1 MSSIAKYLQLAQII
15 IADIENDRLT
25 LNEKLP
31 SLRTISQL
39 HRVSMTTALACYRY
53 LEQHGYAIAEE
64 KKGFYVQRP
73 FQKRNSPSINIFPQ
87 FTSAVIKMLPD
98 KYSTKDNA
106 RENISHYSLATA
118 QLDET
123 LIDKK
128 LLSHSIQSVMK
139 KSAFNLGYGTAE
151 GEPQLREQLALHFT
165 QQGFTTN
172 SEDLIITNGCLD
184 AVVLALEVVSNIN
197 DVIAVT
203 SPCYSGLLDI
213 LSLLNRAVIEIPS
226 TENGI
231 DLVQLE
237 QAINEYNISACLIT
251 ANHQNPTGHS
261 LSNEQ
266 KQRLAALASKYQLP
280 IIEDDVYRELSHQR
294 TTPLPIKYYDQDG
307 WVLWCSS
314 FSKTLAPGLR
324 LGWCNPGR
332 FIIEY
337 QQQRKTRTLGTNQP
351 MQLAM
356 ADYLAKGH
364 YVRHLKKVNRE
375 LSKHCKL
382 YIEYLEKQLSVCF
395 ANSLA
400 EQIPKEGEEQLSRV
414 NQKDV
419 NKPWQIYYPTGGLVL
434 WVRIDNLNAEQLA
447 ISLAEEGVWIRSGD
461 AFSSMKLYQDCFRI
475 NLGLIPDDDIFEQL
489 KAIVNS
495 VVNALLIPV

>member
-1 MSSIAKYLQLAQII
+1 MSHTAKYLQLAQII
-15 IADIENDRLT
+15 IADIESDRLT
-25 LNEKLP
+25 VNEKLP

-53 LEQHGYAIAEE
+53 LEQHGYVIAEE

-73 FQKRNSPSINIFPQ
+73 FQKRSSPDLNIFPQ
-87 FTSAVIKMLPD
+87 FTSAVIKALPD
-98 KYSTKDNA
+98 KYSTKDNSI
-106 RENISHYSLATA
+106 ENIRNYSLATA
-118 QLDET
+118 QLDES

-128 LLSHSIQSVMK
+128 LLSHSMQSVMK
-139 KSAFNLGYGTAE
+139 KSDFNFGYSDSQ
-151 GEPQLREQLALHFT
+151 GETLFREQLAIHFS

-172 SEDLIITNGCLD
+172 TDDLIITNGCLD

-237 QAINEYNISACLIT
+237 QAINEHNISACLIT

-261 LSNEQ
+261 LCNEQ
-266 KQRLAALASKYQLP
+266 KQKLAHLASKYQLP

-294 TTPLPIKYYDQDG
+294 TVPLPIKYYDQNG

-314 FSKTLAPGLR
+314 FSKTLAPSLR

-332 FIIEY
+332 FSVAY
-337 QQQRKTRTLGTNQP
+337 QHQRKTRTLGTNQP

-364 YVRHLKKVNRE
+364 YARHLKKVNRE

-382 YIEYLEKQLSVCF
+382 YIEYLEQQFSICF
-395 ANSLA
+395 SNHLG
-400 EQIPKEGEEQLSRV
+400 EHIPEEFVKVLPSAD
-414 NQKDV
+414 QKGL

-434 WVRIDNLNAEQLA
+434 WVRIANINAEKLA
-447 ISLAEEGVWIRSGD
+447 TSLAEQGVWIRSGD
-461 AFSSMKLYQDCFRI
+461 SFSTMELYLDCFRI
-475 NLGLIPDDDIFEQL
+475 NLGLIPDVDIFEQL
-489 KAIVNS
+489 KTIAELAS
-495 VVNALLIPV
+495 EFPFKK